1 MMFKSLLFFILLLHG
16 SIGISQNWSIVNESK
31 VTFFKHSD
39 STFISNTIVIDSV
52 KIIAGSKTY
61 YTGSEVKPC
70 LTCSGYNPIYKYAPE
85 FLGFEIFQDT
95 LSDEFTI
102 NGNSLK
108 PKATLN
114 EMWVFNTGI
123 TATLSGVGDS
133 LVFGTLDSIKTISLS
148 SGETI
153 LISKKN
159 GVLQYPDFE
168 NSGTHFSQTGFHE
181 GQNSHGEYLPN
192 FWSTYN
198 FNVGDVFCYEVDSWV
213 LFTAPF
219 YNIKMTI
226 LAKHYSFGN
235 DTLKYTVKL
244 LIKNRINYYAGFPE
258 FYYEDFTYNYTE
270 NLVFVNDEKL
280 VENSFGLAGFNID
293 STEFLAFNKFPF
305 DHNLKQSGGPTS
317 PRYYLNNTVMSSPFG
332 PSKKSVLYMH
342 HSDSLLIQYA
352 SSSSYNFTSIF
363 ANNYGLIKH
372 SFQAFEGGYGLVLIG
387 AIKNGDTIGTI
398 YDYPADLGLTQYQ
411 QNNDLIIT
419 PNPAHEFIYFSLNA
433 VRVKI
438 YNLSGQFVFEAT
450 LEGQQLDISNLDN
463 GMYLIQVLN
472 EVGETSTGKF
482 LKE

>member
-1 MMFKSLLFFILLLHG
+1 MMFRFSLFFIFLLHG

-52 KIIAGSKTY
+52 KFIAGSKIY

-123 TATLSGVGDS
+123 TATVSGVGDS
-133 LVFGTLDSIKTISLS
+133 LVFGTLDSIKTILLS

-153 LISKKN
+153 LVSKNN

-168 NSGTHFSQTGFHE
+168 NSGTYFSQTGFHE
-181 GQNSHGEYLPN
+181 GQNSQGEYLPN

-198 FNVGDVFCYEVDSWV
+198 YNVGDVFCYNVNSYYLYTNRNYKIKLKILSRQNTDNMIKYGVKFLMINRNDYHDGTDEHY
-213 LFTAPF
+213 F
-219 YNIKMTI
+219 YTY
-226 LAKHYSFGN
+226 H
-235 DTLKYTVKL
+235 
-244 LIKNRINYYAGFPE
+244 
-258 FYYEDFTYNYTE
+258 YNYTDT
-270 NLVFVNDEKL
+270 LLFKYDKKL

-293 STEFLAFNKFPF
+293 SMEYLAFHKLPF
-305 DHNLKQSGGPTS
+305 DHYLTQSGWGGS
-317 PRYYLNNTVMSSPFG
+317 PPYFLKNTVHDAEFG
-332 PSKKSVLYMH
+332 PSKKSVAYH
-342 HSDSLLIQYA
+342 HESDSLVTQSPENSY
-352 SSSSYNFTSIF
+352 YNFTSIF
-363 ANNYGLIKH
+363 ANNFGLIKH
-372 SFQAFEGGYGLVLIG
+372 SFQAFEGGYYLVLIG

-398 YDYPADLGLTQYQ
+398 YDYPDDLGVTQYQ

-419 PNPAHEFIYFSLNA
+419 PNPAHELIYFPLNA

-438 YNLSGQFVFEAT
+438 YNLSGQIVFEAT
-450 LEGQQLDISNLDN
+450 LESQQLDISNLDN
-463 GMYLIQVLN
+463 GMYLIQVMN